1 MLHSEAGAMA
11 MLCWAFISIVSVC
24 LIIIGAFLSFL
35 DSDSIES
42 QDRDNGEDSARAESS
57 GPVPIP
63 ISSLFTGPTASD
75 DDDDDDDDSKDDLW
89 EFPSPGGRHSR
100 KVRNRVKASCGL
112 SGGRRM

>member
-35 DSDSIES
+35 DSS
-42 QDRDNGEDSARAESS
+42 
-57 GPVPIP
+57 PVV
-63 ISSLFTGPTASD
+63 LFLFPSHLCTGPTASDD